1 MIQPLGG
8 NSGSPVINLKTGE
21 VVGMHCGGRY
31 KKQNCAIT
39 VDVIFAHVK
48 DFKMYVNAGHF
59 SWDAI
64 TKSYVI
70 L

>member
-1 MIQPLGG
+1 
-8 NSGSPVINLKTGE
+8 
-21 VVGMHCGGRY
+21 MHYGGRY

-48 DFKMYVNAGHF
+48 DFKMHVNAGHF
-59 SWDAI
+59 SWDAV